1 MRMKQKQRNLIF
13 IILLMIILPLILVA
27 NIKDSNNMGEFNQ
40 IGGKVDLVYEK
51 ELEEVQGNGGS
62 GSMNVDNSKEY
73 MINTHIQIL
82 KGKGPIL
89 FYNQEDNDF
98 KIKAKLE
105 LIKEV
110 MVNKAEKKQEVVK
123 VIETEEIR
131 PGFYIETIEVKGL
144 GQGFYPT
151 KVEIVKVMEDGT
163 EETLEK
169 MGLMIEI
176 RD

>member
-1 MRMKQKQRNLIF
+1 MKNKQRNK
-13 IILLMIILPLILVA
+13 ILATLLVIILPIVLIINL
-27 NIKDSNNMGEFNQ
+27 KDSNKMVEINR
-40 IGGKVDLVYEK
+40 IGGEVNLEYEK
-51 ELEEVQGNGGS
+51 GVEIIQGEVGAGS
-62 GSMNVDNSKEY
+62 VSVDNTKEY
-73 MINTHIQIL
+73 MINNHIQVI

-89 FYNQEDNDF
+89 LYNQEDNDF

-110 MVNKAEKKQEVVK
+110 MVSEIEKNQEVAM

-131 PGFYIETIEVKGL
+131 PGHYIETVEVKGL

-163 EETLEK
+163 EKTLDK